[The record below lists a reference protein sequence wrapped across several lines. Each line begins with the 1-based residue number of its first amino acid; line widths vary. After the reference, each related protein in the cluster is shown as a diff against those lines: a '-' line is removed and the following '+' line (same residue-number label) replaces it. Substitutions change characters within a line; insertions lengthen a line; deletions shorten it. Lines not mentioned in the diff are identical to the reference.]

1 MARFVFSA
9 LALGVVGTFSC
20 SSTDSD
26 DAPPGGAAGMAAG
39 NGGAS
44 AWGGNGGSPSAGITG
59 GGGRANGGAGS
70 PAGGGGRAGD
80 TSARGGGAG
89 AGRGGAGAG
98 SGGAPATGG
107 GGGDIDNAGMPGE
120 AGAAASG
127 DLPAGDQGIA
137 KNHPGDAGIDADPD
151 VLFAD
156 DFEDYGQASELDD
169 RWDAVYQNQYVGITQ
184 DPDHVYF
191 GSQALEFTLPQQND
205 ELSDA
210 TDKLLDEEQDVL
222 FLRYYTKFMPPYDV
236 VGSSHNGASISAHYF
251 TADGMATPGV
261 PADGTN
267 KFLANVENWRG
278 DASVASP
285 GYLNVY
291 VYHPDQ
297 RSMWGDHFYPNGE
310 VDPNT
315 SIPFDFGP
323 DFVPRAQVIPELD
336 RWYCYEYMLKANTPG
351 KLDGRIAIWLDGEL
365 KADFMNL
372 RLRDVASLKIN
383 RFGLS
388 FHIHDNPNGE
398 ARKWYDNVVAAK
410 SYIGP
415 LVMP

>member
-9 LALGVVGTFSC
+9 LALGVVGTLSC
-20 SSTDSD
+20 SSPDSD
-26 DAPPGGAAGMAAG
+26 DSPQGGAAGKVAG

-44 AWGGNGGSPSAGITG
+44 AAGGKGGSPSISGS
-59 GGGRANGGAGS
+59 GGRANGGAGS
-70 PAGGGGRAGD
+70 PAG
-80 TSARGGGAG
+80 
-89 AGRGGAGAG
+89 
-98 SGGAPATGG
+98 SGGAAGNPAG
-107 GGGDIDNAGMPGE
+107 
-120 AGAAASG
+120 G

-156 DFEDYGQASELDD
+156 DFEDYGQASELNA
-169 RWDAVYQNQYVGITQ
+169 RWDAVYQNQYVGLTR

-251 TADGMATPGV
+251 TDDGMATPGV

-278 DASVASP
+278 DPAVASP

-323 DFVPRAQVIPELD
+323 DFVAREQVIPELD

>member
-1 MARFVFSA
+1 M
-9 LALGVVGTFSC
+9 
-20 SSTDSD
+20 
-26 DAPPGGAAGMAAG
+26 
-39 NGGAS
+39 
-44 AWGGNGGSPSAGITG
+44 
-59 GGGRANGGAGS
+59 
-70 PAGGGGRAGD
+70 
-80 TSARGGGAG
+80 
-89 AGRGGAGAG
+89 
-98 SGGAPATGG
+98 
-107 GGGDIDNAGMPGE
+107 
-120 AGAAASG
+120 
-127 DLPAGDQGIA
+127 PAGDQGIA
-137 KNHPGDAGIDADPD
+137 KNHPGDEGIDADPD

-156 DFEDYGQASELDD
+156 DFEAYGQASELND
-169 RWDAVYQNQYVGITQ
+169 RWDAVYQNQYVGLTQ

-251 TADGMATPGV
+251 TDDGMATPGV

-278 DASVASP
+278 DAAVASP

-291 VYHPDQ
+291 VYHPEQ

-323 DFVPRAQVIPELD
+323 DFIAREQVIPELD

-372 RLRDVASLKIN
+372 RLRDVATLKIN

-398 ARKWYDNVVAAK
+398 AKKWYDNVVAAT

>member
-1 MARFVFSA
+1 MGA
-9 LALGVVGTFSC
+9 
-20 SSTDSD
+20 
-26 DAPPGGAAGMAAG
+26 GAAGTPAAG
-39 NGGAS
+39 G
-44 AWGGNGGSPSAGITG
+44 T
-59 GGGRANGGAGS
+59 
-70 PAGGGGRAGD
+70 AGD
-80 TSARGGGAG
+80 TGGSSGATG
-89 AGRGGAGAG
+89 EATG
-98 SGGAPATGG
+98 ATGG
-107 GGGDIDNAGMPGE
+107 DLP
-120 AGAAASG
+120 SG
-127 DLPAGDQGIA
+127 DDGIA
-137 KNHPGDAGIDADPD
+137 KNHPGDASIASDPD

-156 DFEDYGQASELDD
+156 DFEAYEQASELND
-169 RWDAVYQNQYVGITQ
+169 RWDAVYQNQYVGLTQ

-191 GSQALEFTLPQQND
+191 GSQALELTLPQQDD

-222 FLRYYTKFMPPYDV
+222 FLRYYTRFMPPYDV

-251 TADGMATPGV
+251 TDDGMATPGV

-267 KFLANVENWRG
+267 KFLVNVENWRG
-278 DASVASP
+278 EAAVTSP

-291 VYHPDQ
+291 VYHPEQ

-315 SIPFDFGP
+315 SIPFDFGS
-323 DFVPRAQVIPELD
+323 DFVSRPQVIPELD

-351 KLDGRIAIWLDGEL
+351 QRDGRIALWLDGEL

-388 FHIHDNPNGE
+388 FHIHENPNGE